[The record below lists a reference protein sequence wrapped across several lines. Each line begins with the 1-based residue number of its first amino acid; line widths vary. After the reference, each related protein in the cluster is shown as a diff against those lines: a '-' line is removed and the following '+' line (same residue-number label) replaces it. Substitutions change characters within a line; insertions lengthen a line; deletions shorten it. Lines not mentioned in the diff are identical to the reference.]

1 MKYNFSSR
9 FDHITPSGIRAVLE
23 KAAGPDMINFSPGF
37 PDNDAFPTEEIKR
50 ISAEV
55 LQEEIY
61 FSLTLKKCG
70 RFDCYFCERFKWRFN
85 NVVKPRNNTKI
96 NDNT

>member
-9 FDHITPSGIRAVLE
+9 FDHITPSGIRAVFR
-23 KAAGPDMINFSPGF
+23 KSGWSGYDQFFTGF

-55 LQEEIY
+55 FTRRNLSY
-61 FSLTLKKCG
+61 FTI
-70 RFDCYFCERFKWRFN
+70 R
-85 NVVKPRNNTKI
+85 
-96 NDNT
+96 